1 MSRSWN
7 CFKVLIVT
15 EATVRGLGLTPNS
28 GIWALS
34 IGLDHT
40 KEKGQGKGNG
50 KGMAFWPPEGTG
62 ELPAFSDFL
71 AKGFLVDLLKL
82 VREPRTWP
90 FLAVSATRRI
100 SALNITPILGHLCKN
115 SCHG

>member
-1 MSRSWN
+1 MLSQEVGLFGRSWN

-50 KGMAFWPPEGTG
+50 EGMAFWPPEGAG
-62 ELPAFSDFL
+62 ELPAFSI
-71 AKGFLVDLLKL
+71 
-82 VREPRTWP
+82 
-90 FLAVSATRRI
+90 SSRR
-100 SALNITPILGHLCKN
+100 AFWWTC
-115 SCHG
+115 